1 MGKDDAATYLQP
13 IKYGRNSL
21 ELKKGMNAT
30 RCETV
35 EQSSEA
41 LVAVKAMVLRGIF
54 GSRLGKVSKDIR
66 AKFKA
71 G

>member
-21 ELKKGMNAT
+21 ELKKGMYAI

-35 EQSSEA
+35 EQSTEA
-41 LVAVKAMVLRGIF
+41 LVAIKALVLKGDF
-54 GSRLGKVSKDIR
+54 DSQLGKVSKDIR
-66 AKFKA
+66 ERFSKE
-71 G
+71 